1 MELTIKLLKSI
12 REGLIKR
19 YENSLDEHDIITSN
33 PEWNGRDV
41 VESLRELSYV
51 NGQVE
56 IIEFLE
62 YIIEDDP
69 DALKVLKT
77 IYKEP

>member
-19 YENSLDEHDIITSN
+19 YKNSLDEHDIITSN
-33 PEWNGRDV
+33 PEWSGCDV
-41 VESLRELSYV
+41 VESLKELSYV
-51 NGQVE
+51 NGQVK

-62 YIIEDDP
+62 YIIEDNP

-77 IYKEP
+77 IHKEP